1 MDSPKIRRIQVI
13 PLIRKLDSEFQGST
27 YRIVSRNT
35 LYVQVET
42 DSGVVGEAFGGD
54 EDIYQAKVVEVA
66 NHYLAPRLIGRELMP
81 VEPLWQ
87 AMVDTAP
94 LPFHNRGIHTLDLIN
109 HAVLMQAI
117 AIIDLGL
124 WDTLGK
130 AIGRPVSAL
139 LGNYRDKVPVVGIG
153 GYHRDAEDAEGL
165 IREVESFTAAG
176 VCGIKLKVGSEEVA
190 SDLRRVETV
199 RRHFGESFVLA
210 CDANQ
215 AWTFD
220 QALQFARGADS
231 FGLAWLEEPVRW
243 NDQLVGLRRL
253 RDQTGLPVV
262 AGQGEISSLGCRDL
276 VLNGCVDILNV
287 DATIAGGLTEWRRAA
302 TFAQMMNVQMGHH
315 EEPQVAIHLLAS
327 VPNATYVEI
336 FPNPERDPMWHEL
349 VADKPRIEDGYMHV
363 PQKPGFGLTYNYDVI
378 RRYRGDGIQVSDAER
393 SA

>member
-1 MDSPKIRRIQVI
+1 M
-13 PLIRKLDSEFQGST
+13 
-27 YRIVSRNT
+27 
-35 LYVQVET
+35 
-42 DSGVVGEAFGGD
+42 
-54 EDIYQAKVVEVA
+54 
-66 NHYLAPRLIGRELMP
+66 
-81 VEPLWQ
+81 
-87 AMVDTAP
+87 
-94 LPFHNRGIHTLDLIN
+94 
-109 HAVLMQAI
+109 
-117 AIIDLGL
+117 
-124 WDTLGK
+124 
-130 AIGRPVSAL
+130 
-139 LGNYRDKVPVVGIG
+139 PVVGIG

-190 SDLRRVETV
+190 SDLRRVEIV